1 MLLLQD
7 QTDLML
13 QQAEQMNG
21 GRAPLIHCLK
31 DASLQGRKGG

>member
-1 MLLLQD
+1 MLLLQG

-21 GRAPLIHCLK
+21 GSGPPPLIHCLK
-31 DASLQGRKGG
+31 DAGS